1 MYFLQFKLLK
11 PLTEI
16 NNISITQF
24 NSISFT
30 ENQSCL
36 GRWIF
41 INCYLWNSKILTS
54 INKNNYIIM
63 NVLLSK
69 FTTKHNTA
77 PFSQIKIEDYFP
89 AFQEGIALAKTEI
102 DAIVNNPEAPT
113 FENTV
118 VAMDFAGDIL
128 DRLSSVFFNLNSA
141 ETSDEMQKIAQEV
154 SPLLSEFGN
163 DITLN
168 AALFA
173 KIKTVYEQK
182 ENLNLTP
189 EQTTLLDKKYKSFSR
204 NGANLPEDKKD
215 QLREID
221 KELSKLSLQF
231 GENVLAETNAFELHL
246 TDEKDLAGLPEG
258 TIEAARLLAKEKE
271 KEGWI
276 FTLDHP
282 SYVPFLTYADNR
294 ELRKKMAIA
303 FGARSFQNN
312 EFDNQENVLKIAKLR
327 FERANLLG
335 YKTHAHFVLEERMA
349 QSPEKVFTFLN
360 DLLAKAKPAAQK
372 EFAELAAFAKELD
385 GIEQLEKWD
394 GAYYSEKLKQ
404 QLFNLDD
411 EKLKPYFQLEKVLD
425 GAFTVA
431 KKLYGLTFTEVFDI
445 DKYHEEVTTYEVT
458 DAENNLVSI
467 FYADFFP
474 RKGKRNGAWMTSFK
488 SQSKKDGVN
497 ERPHISNVCNFT
509 KPTETKPSLLTFN
522 EVTTL
527 FHEFGHGLHGMLAN
541 TTYPSLSGT
550 SVFWDFVELPSQIM
564 ENWCYEPEAL
574 ALFANHYETGEIIP
588 IEYVQKIKE
597 SASFQE
603 GMATLRQLSFGLL
616 DMAWHGQD
624 PTSITD
630 LKTFET
636 EQFANTQLYPDVKE
650 NAMSTAFSHI
660 FQGGYSSGYYSYKWA
675 EVLDADAFEYFQES
689 GIFNVEVATKFKENV
704 LSKGGTE
711 HPMILYKR
719 FRGQEPKPEALL
731 KRAGLL

>member
-1 MYFLQFKLLK
+1 M
-11 PLTEI
+11 
-16 NNISITQF
+16 S
-24 NSISFT
+24 
-30 ENQSCL
+30 
-36 GRWIF
+36 
-41 INCYLWNSKILTS
+41 
-54 INKNNYIIM
+54 
-63 NVLLSK
+63 VLLSK
-69 FTTKHNTA
+69 FITKHNTA
-77 PFSQIKIEDYFP
+77 PFSQIKIEDYVP
-89 AFQEGIALAKTEI
+89 AFQEGIALAKAEI
-102 DAIVNNPEAPT
+102 DAIVNNPDVPT
-113 FENTV
+113 FENII
-118 VAMDFAGDIL
+118 VAMDFSGDIL
-128 DRLSSVFFNLNSA
+128 DRLSSIFFNLNSA
-141 ETSDEMQKIAQEV
+141 ETNDEMQKIAQEV

-163 DITLN
+163 DIRLN
-168 AALFA
+168 ADLFA
-173 KIKTVYEQK
+173 RVKAVYDQK
-182 ENLNLTP
+182 ESLNLNP

-204 NGANLPEDKKD
+204 NGANLPEDKKN

-231 GENVLAETNAFELHL
+231 GENVLAETNNFELHL
-246 TDEKDLAGLPEG
+246 TDEKDLSGLPEG
-258 TIEAARLLAKEKE
+258 TIEAARLLAKNQE

-303 FGARSFQNN
+303 FGAKAFQNN
-312 EFDNQENVLKIAKLR
+312 EFNNEENVLKIAKLR
-327 FERANLLG
+327 HERANLLG

-349 QSPEKVFTFLN
+349 ESPEKVFSFLN

-372 EFAELAAFAKELD
+372 EFAELTAFAKELD

-445 DKYHEEVTTYEVT
+445 DKYHEEVTTYEVK
-458 DAENNLVSI
+458 DANGNLVSI

-488 SQSKKDGVN
+488 SQYVKDGIN

-527 FHEFGHGLHGMLAN
+527 FHEFGHGLHGMLAD
-541 TTYPSLSGT
+541 TVYPSLSGT
-550 SVFWDFVELPSQIM
+550 SVYWDFVELPSQIM

-603 GMATLRQLSFGLL
+603 GLATLRQLSFGLL

-624 PTSITD
+624 PTNITN
-630 LKTFET
+630 LKAFET

-675 EVLDADAFEYFQES
+675 EVLDADAFEYFQEN
-689 GIFNVEVATKFKENV
+689 GIFNEEIAKKFKDNV

-711 HPMILYKR
+711 HPMTLYKR